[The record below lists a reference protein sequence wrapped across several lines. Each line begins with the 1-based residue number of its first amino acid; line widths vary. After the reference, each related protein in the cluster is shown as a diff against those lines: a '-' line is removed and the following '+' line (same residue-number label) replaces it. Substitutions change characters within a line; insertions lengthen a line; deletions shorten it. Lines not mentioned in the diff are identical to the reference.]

1 MSNQEQDNIAFDAMN
16 QATTGQHDALEVG
29 QDEGTG
35 VQEDSTID
43 WEAQAK
49 YHQSEKDKL
58 YAENQELKKEGSEGK
73 QIMEFL
79 NSRPDLAQTVLNA
92 ANGQSSVQNKPVA
105 LKPDEF
111 DPWEA
116 YNDPSSKSYQYRM
129 QEMQE
134 TINGAVDQA
143 VGGLQVQQGRTN
155 LRADLASRGLNDEQM
170 ESFFEFADK
179 HPSEYGLDNVLK
191 MWNAVSNPA
200 QESGR
205 ENPLD
210 KIRETQASPQA
221 AGVFQGQQPG
231 RKSEDEKMWEGVL
244 NSTRVGNKIP

>member
-1 MSNQEQDNIAFDAMN
+1 MSNSNNEDVIASVVESQSD
-16 QATTGQHDALEVG
+16 GQLNAEVG
-29 QDEGTG
+29 QDEGTNN
-35 VQEDSTID
+35 EENPTKD

-58 YAENQELKKEGSEGK
+58 YAENQQLKQYEKVGK
-73 QIMEFL
+73 FL
-79 NSRPDLAQTVLNA
+79 ESRPDL
-92 ANGQSSVQNKPVA
+92 VQNLMGEVSGQPNNQPQRVT

-116 YNDPSSKSYQYRM
+116 YNDPSSASYKFRM

-143 VGGLQVQQGRTN
+143 VGGLKAQQGRSS
-155 LRADLASRGLNDEQM
+155 LRVDLANKGLNEQ
-170 ESFFEFADK
+170 EQNSFFEFADK

-191 MWNAVSNPA
+191 MWRAVSQSP
-200 QESGR
+200 ETVT

-210 KIRETQASPQA
+210 QIRQNQANPTA
-221 AGVFQGQQPG
+221 AGLLQGQQPEK
-231 RKSEDEKMWEGVL
+231 KSETDTAWDSIVAAGSRTKVL
-244 NSTRVGNKIP
+244 

>member
-1 MSNQEQDNIAFDAMN
+1 MSNSNEDVIASVVENQD
-16 QATTGQHDALEVG
+16 GQLNAEVG

-35 VQEDSTID
+35 SEENSTQD

-58 YAENQELKKEGSEGK
+58 YSENQQLKQYEKIG
-73 QIMEFL
+73 IFL
-79 NSRPDLAQTVLNA
+79 ESRPDITQKVLNEVG
-92 ANGQSSVQNKPVA
+92 GQPKAQEQRVA

-143 VGGLQVQQGRTN
+143 VGGIKAHQGRSN
-155 LRADLASRGLNDEQM
+155 LHSDLTAKGLNEEQIN
-170 ESFFEFADK
+170 SFFEFADK

-191 MWNAVSNPA
+191 MWQAVSQSPEA
-200 QESGR
+200 VK

-210 KIRETQASPQA
+210 RVRQNQSNPQA
-221 AGVFQGQQPG
+221 DGFLQGQQPDQ
-231 RKSEDEKMWEGVL
+231 KNETYKMWDSIVAAGSRTNVL
-244 NSTRVGNKIP
+244 K

>member
-1 MSNQEQDNIAFDAMN
+1 MSDNNEDVIASVVENQD
-16 QATTGQHDALEVG
+16 GQLNAEVG
-29 QDEGTG
+29 QDEGTSS
-35 VQEDSTID
+35 EESSTQD

-58 YAENQELKKEGSEGK
+58 YSENQQLKQYEKIGK
-73 QIMEFL
+73 FL
-79 NSRPDLAQTVLNA
+79 ESRPDVAQKVLNEVSGQPA
-92 ANGQSSVQNKPVA
+92 AQEERIA

-116 YNDPSSKSYQYRM
+116 YNDPSSKSYKFRM

-143 VGGLQVQQGRTN
+143 VGGIQAQQGRSN
-155 LRADLASRGLNDEQM
+155 LRADLANKGLNEQQM

-191 MWNAVSNPA
+191 MWQAVSQPT
-200 QESGR
+200 QDGQR

-210 KIRETQASPQA
+210 KVRQTQASPQA
-221 AGVFQGQQPG
+221 AGVLQGQQPE
-231 RKSEDEKMWEGVL
+231 RKSEDEALWEGVL
-244 NSTRVGNKIP
+244 SSTRVGNKIP

>member
-1 MSNQEQDNIAFDAMN
+1 MANDQDVIASVVESQNDG
-16 QATTGQHDALEVG
+16 QLDTGVG
-29 QDEGTG
+29 QDEGTET
-35 VQEDSTID
+35 QENSTTD

-58 YAENQELKKEGSEGK
+58 FARNQELEQYEKIGK
-73 QIMEFL
+73 FL
-79 NSRPDLAQTVLNA
+79 ESRPDVAQKVLNEVSGQPA
-92 ANGQSSVQNKPVA
+92 AQEERIA

-116 YNDPSSKSYQYRM
+116 YNDPSSASYKFRM

-143 VGGLQVQQGRTN
+143 VGGLQAQQGRTN
-155 LRADLASRGLNDEQM
+155 LRADLANKGLNEQQM

-191 MWNAVSNPA
+191 MWQAVSQPT
-200 QESGR
+200 QDGQR

-210 KIRETQASPQA
+210 KVRQTQASPQA
-221 AGVFQGQQPG
+221 AGVLQGQQPE
-231 RKSEDEKMWEGVL
+231 RKSEDEALWEGVL
-244 NSTRVGNKIP
+244 SSTRVGNKIP

>member
-1 MSNQEQDNIAFDAMN
+1 MSSNEDVIASVIDNQD
-16 QATTGQHDALEVG
+16 GQVEAEVG
-29 QDEGTG
+29 QDEGNDS
-35 VQEDSTID
+35 QENSTQD

-58 YAENQELKKEGSEGK
+58 YSENQQLKQYEKIGK
-73 QIMEFL
+73 FL
-79 NSRPDLAQTVLNA
+79 ESRPDVAQKVLNEVS
-92 ANGQSSVQNKPVA
+92 GQPVAQEQRIA

-116 YNDPSSKSYQYRM
+116 YNDPSSKSYKFRM

-143 VGGLQVQQGRTN
+143 VGGLQAQQGRTN
-155 LRADLASRGLNDEQM
+155 LRADLANKGLNEQ
-170 ESFFEFADK
+170 EQNAFFEFADK

-191 MWNAVSNPA
+191 MWRAVSQSP
-200 QESGR
+200 ETVT

-210 KIRETQASPQA
+210 QIRQNQANPQP
-221 AGVFQGQQPG
+221 AGVLQGSQPEK
-231 RKSEDEKMWEGVL
+231 KSETDKMWEQVMSAGKRSNVL
-244 NSTRVGNKIP
+244 K

>member
-1 MSNQEQDNIAFDAMN
+1 MSDNNEDVIASVVENQND
-16 QATTGQHDALEVG
+16 GQLNAEVG
-29 QDEGTG
+29 QDEGTDS
-35 VQEDSTID
+35 QESSTQD

-58 YAENQELKKEGSEGK
+58 YAENQ
-73 QIMEFL
+73 QIKAKVQEFL
-79 NSRPDLAQTVLNA
+79 DSRKTEQPSAPE
-92 ANGQSSVQNKPVA
+92 KVA

-143 VGGLQVQQGRTN
+143 VGGLQAQQGRTN
-155 LRADLASRGLNDEQM
+155 LRADLANKGLNEQ
-170 ESFFEFADK
+170 EQTAFFEFADK

-191 MWNAVSNPA
+191 MWRAVSQSPGTVA
-200 QESGR
+200 

-210 KIRETQASPQA
+210 QIRQNQANPQP
-221 AGVFQGQQPG
+221 AGVLQGSQPEK
-231 RKSEDEKMWEGVL
+231 KSDTDKMWESVMSAGKRSNVL
-244 NSTRVGNKIP
+244 K